1 MRVAL
6 MTRAHRPAIAP
17 VVCSPQRPT
26 APTVLPRAQGPRS
39 VKSWRCRRLA
49 AAMINQRSLRSSA
62 ARRHGPNPIR
72 VDARAAVCPKRSS
85 SPLLISSPQH
95 PTDDPHGAVRC
106 PLPISPRSRT
116 TLIMAS
122 DVEVANAATADT
134 STITPPAGRR
144 RPQRER
150 PTHHD
155 TARERRRIGGRAVM
169 WPGGAR
175 GRPGSAAQRAA
186 VGVASAGWPRRR
198 RSDVWSPGQP
208 PTMPCSTD
216 TTSGASTARP

>member
-1 MRVAL
+1 

-116 TLIMAS
+116 TLIRLLIKP
-122 DVEVANAATADT
+122 TGG
-134 STITPPAGRR
+134 PGRCR
-144 RPQRER
+144 RPRRTSRRQGHAEAARSCRESRRVTGTEPGGSPTRSTATTLTDLGVTTAIPTGQTATLGHER
-150 PTHHD
+150 P
-155 TARERRRIGGRAVM
+155 
-169 WPGGAR
+169 
-175 GRPGSAAQRAA
+175 
-186 VGVASAGWPRRR
+186 PR
-198 RSDVWSPGQP
+198 
-208 PTMPCSTD
+208 
-216 TTSGASTARP
+216 